1 MAFYSSGQVKTRYID
16 PKSFMDGSR
25 AVFELKANTS
35 AYLPNMRLLDIGVFG
50 QNEGVYNR
58 LIGAH
63 AIIKDITLYDGS
75 TVLTQ
80 IQEYGLYRGFQNQ
93 NIDNV
98 KSQSVEQ
105 FKSCNNVGL
114 QKLNSSGL
122 LYDEIRK
129 ENTGTTRAN
138 TKGAYVELREVLP
151 MLNSVTHLPTAIF
164 RNLRLE
170 VNFNIE
176 VLEQVLMDVTDTITG
191 QMLLQVLLLLMYSL
205 MHHLVFQILG
215 IDLEQVL
222 MDVTDTITGQ
232 MLPILA
238 VDVLDDKA
246 VVAKMNEG
254 LGNSIVWLETEVDR
268 VSYPAGVN
276 NATREETKSFKL
288 DGFKGKSLERLLMVK
303 ELADINKY
311 KNGNDVLGYGR
322 YQSVALFNEKVQY
335 RVNGRNILSGAGAT
349 GAMERLA
356 LVVDNYGECFGYPGS
371 AQVDIDSGLIVGLT
385 AANGREKIGNF
396 SYNAIYVGEKVQD
409 LQITH
414 SRTNLSDNAARQA
427 SNVALNIV
435 YYGEVRKALIIGNK
449 GYRISYL

>member
-1 MAFYSSGQVKTRYID
+1 MAFYSSGQVKTNYID

-170 VNFNIE
+170 INFNIE
-176 VLEQVLMDVTDTITG
+176 V
-191 QMLLQVLLLLMYSL
+191 
-205 MHHLVFQILG
+205 
-215 IDLEQVL
+215 LEQVL

>member
-1 MAFYSSGQVKTRYID
+1 MAFYSSGQVKTLYID

-138 TKGAYVELREVLP
+138 SKGAYVELREVLP

-176 VLEQVLMDVTDTITG
+176 VLEQVLMK
-191 QMLLQVLLLLMYSL
+191 
-205 MHHLVFQILG
+205 
-215 IDLEQVL
+215 
-222 MDVTDTITGQ
+222 VTDTITGQ

-246 VVAKMNEG
+246 VVAKMNQG

-268 VSYPAGVN
+268 VSYPSGVN

-288 DGFKGKSLERLLMVK
+288 DGFKGKSLERLLMIK
-303 ELADINKY
+303 EIADINVY

-396 SYNAIYVGEKVQD
+396 SYNAIYVGETVQD

-427 SNVALNIV
+427 SNVALNVV
-435 YYGEVRKALIIGNK
+435 YYGEVRKALVLGNK

>member
-1 MAFYSSGQVKTRYID
+1 MAFYSSGQVKTLYID

-170 VNFNIE
+170 INFNIE
-176 VLEQVLMDVTDTITG
+176 V
-191 QMLLQVLLLLMYSL
+191 
-205 MHHLVFQILG
+205 
-215 IDLEQVL
+215 LEQVL

-246 VVAKMNEG
+246 VVAKMNQG

-288 DGFKGKSLERLLMVK
+288 DGFKGKSLERLLMIK
-303 ELADINKY
+303 EIADINVY

-396 SYNAIYVGEKVQD
+396 SYNAIYVGETVQD

-435 YYGEVRKALIIGNK
+435 YYGEVRKALVLGNK

>member
-63 AIIKDITLYDGS
+63 SIIKDITLYDGS

-164 RNLRLE
+164 RNLRIE

-176 VLEQVLMDVTDTITG
+176 V
-191 QMLLQVLLLLMYSL
+191 
-205 MHHLVFQILG
+205 
-215 IDLEQVL
+215 LEQVL

-246 VVAKMNEG
+246 VVAKMNAG

-303 ELADINKY
+303 EIADINVY

-335 RVNGRNILSGAGAT
+335 RVNGRNILSGSGAT

-356 LVVDNYGECFGYPGS
+356 LVVDNYGECFAYPGS

-396 SYNAIYVGEKVQD
+396 SYNAIYVGETVQD
-409 LQITH
+409 LQINH
-414 SRTNLSDNAARQA
+414 SRTNLSNNAARQA
-427 SNVALNIV
+427 SNAALNIV
-435 YYGEVRKALIIGNK
+435 YYGEVRKALVLGNK

>member
-1 MAFYSSGQVKTRYID
+1 MAFYSSGQVKTHYID
-16 PKSFMDGSR
+16 PKSFADGNR

-63 AIIKDITLYDGS
+63 SIIKDITLYDGS

-170 VNFNIE
+170 INFNIE
-176 VLEQVLMDVTDTITG
+176 V
-191 QMLLQVLLLLMYSL
+191 
-205 MHHLVFQILG
+205 
-215 IDLEQVL
+215 LEQVL

-246 VVAKMNEG
+246 VVAKMNQG

-276 NATREETKSFKL
+276 NATREESKSFKL

-303 ELADINKY
+303 EIADVNVY

-356 LVVDNYGECFGYPGS
+356 LVVDNYGECFAYPGS

-396 SYNAIYVGEKVQD
+396 SYNAIYVGETVQD

-435 YYGEVRKALIIGNK
+435 YYGEVRKALVLGNNV
-449 GYRISYL
+449 YRFYYL

>member
-170 VNFNIE
+170 INFNIE
-176 VLEQVLMDVTDTITG
+176 V
-191 QMLLQVLLLLMYSL
+191 
-205 MHHLVFQILG
+205 
-215 IDLEQVL
+215 LEQVL

-414 SRTNLSDNAARQA
+414 S
-427 SNVALNIV
+427 
-435 YYGEVRKALIIGNK
+435 
-449 GYRISYL
+449 